1 MFNYDSRHEFLSLAK
16 VTIEAQ
22 LLSLKLE
29 KTRMEA
35 LVKLLHDNGIEAD
48 INDPDTVIDK
58 IIFNFNLQK
67 QLKES
72 WRSDCENLRNPKRAE
87 QSQTNSLRRKVRAF
101 GHNITN

>member
-22 LLSLKLE
+22 LLSLKIE

-58 IIFNFNLQK
+58 VIFNFNLQK

-72 WRSDCENLRNPKRAE
+72 WRIDCENLRIARKPIRN
-87 QSQTNSLRRKVRAF
+87 LRRKVRAF